1 MSTIVVVRKNKQA
14 CIAADSVTSFGDT
27 LLPADFD
34 QASDK
39 IIYHLG
45 NYIGTVGSAAHQL
58 VLESALH
65 TMRQMELHSR
75 HTIFESFRRLHRTLK
90 DEYYLKPV
98 EDEEDPYESSRMDA
112 LILNESGIFGVYGMR
127 EVFEYSRFWAIGSG
141 AEYALG
147 AMQAVYDNAESAID
161 VARAGIN
168 AAAKFDNSTALPMT
182 LYSVSMDYT
191 DTQGM
196 ERFGQ
201 QR

>member
-39 IIYHLG
+39 ITYHLG

-65 TMRQMELHSR
+65 SIRQVDLHTRQS
-75 HTIFESFRRLHRTLK
+75 IFESFRRLHKTLK
-90 DEYYLKPV
+90 DDYYLKPT
-98 EDEEDPYESSRMDA
+98 EDEEDPYESTRMDA
-112 LILNESGIFGVYGMR
+112 LILNDSGIFGIYGMR

-141 AEYALG
+141 ADYALG
-147 AMQAVYDNAESAID
+147 AMQALYDHSDSAID
-161 VARAGIN
+161 IARAGIN
-168 AAAKFDNSTALPMT
+168 AAAKFDNASALPMT

-191 DTQGM
+191 DTQGID
-196 ERFGQ
+196 RYSQ
-201 QR
+201 LR

>member
-1 MSTIVVVRKNKQA
+1 MSTIVVVRKKKQA

-39 IIYHLG
+39 ITYHLG

-65 TMRQMELHSR
+65 SMRQVDLHTRQS
-75 HTIFESFRRLHRTLK
+75 IFESYRRLHRTLK
-90 DEYYLKPV
+90 DDYYLKPA
-98 EDEEDPYESSRMDA
+98 EDEEDPYESSRMDS
-112 LILNESGIFGVYGMR
+112 LILNDSGIFGVYGMR

-141 AEYALG
+141 ADYALG
-147 AMQAVYDNAESAID
+147 AMQAIYEYSDSAIEI
-161 VARAGIN
+161 ARAGIN
-168 AAAKFDNSTALPMT
+168 AAAKFDNSSSLPMT

-191 DTQGM
+191 DTMGM

-201 QR
+201 R